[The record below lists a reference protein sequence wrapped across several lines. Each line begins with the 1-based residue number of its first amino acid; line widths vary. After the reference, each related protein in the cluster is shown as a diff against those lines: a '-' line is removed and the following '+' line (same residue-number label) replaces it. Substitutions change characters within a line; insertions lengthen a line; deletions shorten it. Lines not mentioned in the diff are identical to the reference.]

1 MSLPARRE
9 ALATMIC
16 ELDAA
21 IARRKALD
29 AYLRLRECQDAEV
42 LEQGLNAAQERW
54 ARLVSDV
61 VCGTCRRPSVGAV
74 PKETREITVIGDG
87 Q

>member
-9 ALATMIC
+9 ALAALIQ
-16 ELDAA
+16 
-21 IARRKALD
+21 ALD
-29 AYLRLRECQDAEV
+29 AEQVSVWPDECQDAEV

-61 VCGTCRRPSVGAV
+61 VCGRP
-74 PKETREITVIGDG
+74 R
-87 Q
+87 